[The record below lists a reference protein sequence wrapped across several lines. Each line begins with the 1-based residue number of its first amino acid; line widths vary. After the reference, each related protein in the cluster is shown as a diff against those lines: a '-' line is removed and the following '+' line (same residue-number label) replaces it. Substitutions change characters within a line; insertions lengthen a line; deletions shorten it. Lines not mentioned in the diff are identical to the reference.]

1 MQVDV
6 MNCLASSGESVLKMV
21 RTQKRLWRPARNLG
35 VCRRTSFAVLAFLP
49 VPDSPASLKVN
60 IRPCTVMLLLRVP
73 LGMSRGPRWEL
84 ERSGSVMDGRM
95 SPG

>member
-1 MQVDV
+1 
-6 MNCLASSGESVLKMV
+6 VLKMV
-21 RTQKRLWRPARNLG
+21 KTKKRWLWRPARNPG

-60 IRPCTVMLLLRVP
+60 IRPCIVMLLLRVP

-95 SPG
+95 LSG